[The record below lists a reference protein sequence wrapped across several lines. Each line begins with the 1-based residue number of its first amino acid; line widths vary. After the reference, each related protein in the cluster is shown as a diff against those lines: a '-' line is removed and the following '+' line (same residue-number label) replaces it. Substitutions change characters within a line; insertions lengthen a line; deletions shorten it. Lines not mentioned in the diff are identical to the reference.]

1 MEPTAKRRANRY
13 GVNWSMRIRHLDEN
27 RWHTAR
33 TVNLSVTGV
42 LLHARRRYHVGDRV
56 EVEIDFFTQPHA
68 NTIVAGVGHI
78 IREAHS
84 PSPTVAIQFLQECE
98 LTRKPVLLHDATS
111 TQDVAARGIGR

>member
-1 MEPTAKRRANRY
+1 MEPNAKRRANRY
-13 GVNWSMRIRHLDEN
+13 GVNWSMRIRHIDEN

-42 LLHARRRYHVGDRV
+42 LLHSRRRYRVGDRV
-56 EVEIDFFTQPHA
+56 EVEINFFTQPHA
-68 NTIVAGVGHI
+68 TTIVSGVGHV

-98 LTRKPVLLHDATS
+98 LTRKPVLLHAATS
-111 TQDVAARGIGR
+111 TRDVAARGIVR